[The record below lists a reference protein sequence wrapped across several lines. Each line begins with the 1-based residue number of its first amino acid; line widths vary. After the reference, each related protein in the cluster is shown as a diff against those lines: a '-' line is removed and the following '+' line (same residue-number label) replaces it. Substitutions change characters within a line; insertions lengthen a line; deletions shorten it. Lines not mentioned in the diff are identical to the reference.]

1 MELKLVSKNNIYI
14 INMGLLYIQIIIFV
28 IILTVIF
35 YYIPKYVKKE
45 NRHIWGI
52 YANIS
57 LILGIILSLINYI
70 NNSREE
76 QKNKSKLYI
85 ETILKELLEIDNYL
99 IQNYDILKVP
109 FGIIYNKVKMPSS
122 NNNLN
127 EEYRKLSDKSKDILF
142 MLFNKITYLLEKIY
156 FIDINLF
163 DNTKIGLKIQ
173 LFINNNLYYNYWLSN
188 SLLYTVEFTE
198 YMNKK
203 YKFLQRIDTTYTN
216 MNTQIYFIP
225 NVNVDKF

>member
-1 MELKLVSKNNIYI
+1 ME
-14 INMGLLYIQIIIFV
+14 LLYIQIIIFV

-173 LFINNNLYYNYWLSN
+173 LFINNNLYYNYWISN

-225 NVNVDKF
+225 NVNVYKF

>member
-1 MELKLVSKNNIYI
+1 ME
-14 INMGLLYIQIIIFV
+14 LLYIQIIIFV

-109 FGIIYNKVKMPSS
+109 FGIIYNKVKIPSS

-173 LFINNNLYYNYWLSN
+173 LFINNNLYYNYWISN

>member
-1 MELKLVSKNNIYI
+1 ME
-14 INMGLLYIQIIIFV
+14 LLYIQIIIFV

-173 LFINNNLYYNYWLSN
+173 LFINNNLYYNYWISN

>member
-1 MELKLVSKNNIYI
+1 ME
-14 INMGLLYIQIIIFV
+14 LLYIQIIIFV

-52 YANIS
+52 YANIG

-173 LFINNNLYYNYWLSN
+173 LFINNNLYYNYWISN

>member
-1 MELKLVSKNNIYI
+1 ME
-14 INMGLLYIQIIIFV
+14 LLYIQIIIFV

-225 NVNVDKF
+225 NVNVYKF

>member
-1 MELKLVSKNNIYI
+1 ME
-14 INMGLLYIQIIIFV
+14 LLYIQIIIFV

-109 FGIIYNKVKMPSS
+109 FGIIYNKVKIPSS

>member
-1 MELKLVSKNNIYI
+1 M
-14 INMGLLYIQIIIFV
+14 
-28 IILTVIF
+28 
-35 YYIPKYVKKE
+35 
-45 NRHIWGI
+45 
-52 YANIS
+52 
-57 LILGIILSLINYI
+57 INYI

-173 LFINNNLYYNYWLSN
+173 LFINNNLYYNYWISN

>member
-1 MELKLVSKNNIYI
+1 ME
-14 INMGLLYIQIIIFV
+14 LLYIQIIIFV